1 MEILIRTANKKDID
15 SIYNLL
21 KELYETIEDKS
32 GLDIEKAYE
41 KLEFFISNDNN
52 LTFVAECEG
61 NIVGFISVF
70 IRKTILHTLPSA
82 LIEELVVDKNYR
94 GKGIGK
100 RLIEAVIKKCEE
112 LNIGEI
118 EVSTE
123 ITNINARE
131 FYKSMGFKEKGI
143 LLEMDL

>member
-1 MEILIRTANKKDID
+1 M
-15 SIYNLL
+15 
-21 KELYETIEDKS
+21 
-32 GLDIEKAYE
+32 
-41 KLEFFISNDNN
+41 
-52 LTFVAECEG
+52 
-61 NIVGFISVF
+61 
-70 IRKTILHTLPSA
+70 
-82 LIEELVVDKNYR
+82 IEELVVDKNYR

-100 RLIEAVIKKCEE
+100 RLIKVVIKKCEE

-131 FYKSMGFKEKGI
+131 FYKSVGFREKGI